1 MFLYALRGDTRPGYI
16 SWGGGGR
23 FGGLWDCCAKRAL
36 APRPRPRRPSARRSS
51 WRPSATTPRPAGTAC
66 RAPRG
71 VSGLLSPSSAL
82 PHASLCH
89 SRSQTLAQVER
100 RYKQERGAQRSE
112 GASLRDVTLCQEQ
125 LQMGTA
131 YDIQAYRLLAPGES
145 QYDEDE
151 AT

>member
-1 MFLYALRGDTRPGYI
+1 MGRG
-16 SWGGGGR
+16 WGGGGGS
-23 FGGLWDCCAKRAL
+23 GGF
-36 APRPRPRRPSARRSS
+36 
-51 WRPSATTPRPAGTAC
+51 GTAVLSGRSLLGC
-66 RAPRG
+66 GRGGPPRG
-71 VSGLLSPSSAL
+71 DLPGGPPLPPRGQREPRAGPRVASRGYCRHLPPFRMPPCVTAVLKLSRRWSDGT
-82 PHASLCH
+82 
-89 SRSQTLAQVER
+89 SRSAER
-100 RYKQERGAQRSE
+100 S